1 MFPINLS
8 SNIAS
13 HNGAFNQIIF
23 SLHYKVVQARGVFL
37 FRPTI
42 KLSCWRIYNV
52 KNRYEAL
59 LCYVHDREYYCA
71 LKLLCFLFIS
81 YSTTGTEYNSI
92 ISTAKKRFSKIL
104 NLKAMKLKMI
114 LWFYCTNNDSVLIS
128 LYFSSTSKHR
138 FFLDIRIFVDLKA
151 FSTRI
156 NISSNIVCSIIVSQ
170 KKFKVFRS
178 TKHPTSKVNRFFG
191 FIYL

>member
-37 FRPTI
+37 FCPTT

-52 KNRYEAL
+52 RNRYEAL

-104 NLKAMKLKMI
+104 NLKAMKLKKI
-114 LWFYCTNNDSVLIS
+114 LWFYCTNNDSFMSWFHYIS
-128 LYFSSTSKHR
+128 VQRQNIDFSWTSE
-138 FFLDIRIFVDLKA
+138 
-151 FSTRI
+151 
-156 NISSNIVCSIIVSQ
+156 
-170 KKFKVFRS
+170 
-178 TKHPTSKVNRFFG
+178 
-191 FIYL
+191 YLWIWKPFPQE